1 MNLLT
6 QDEQPVPHRESHPF
20 SIAGPAPTTTQ
31 TQAPYDDSQSAQS
44 SDEMEVDL
52 LQRESILIHPGFQV
66 SEADNVLSDYMVNM
80 TPEFPFVP
88 LRSGTSSWMLKKNPL
103 LTKTILGVCRP
114 PAPDV
119 SAAFEKWFR
128 KTIAHETVV
137 LGKKNIELVQ
147 SILVFLAW

>member
-1 MNLLT
+1 
-6 QDEQPVPHRESHPF
+6 
-20 SIAGPAPTTTQ
+20 
-31 TQAPYDDSQSAQS
+31 
-44 SDEMEVDL
+44 MEVDL

-88 LRSGTSSWMLKKNPL
+88 LRSGTSSWMLKKTPL

-119 SAAFEKWFR
+119 SAAFENWLR

-137 LGKKNIELVQ
+137 LGNKNIELVQ